1 MGDVSTMIYKE
12 CQIHPKPNVI
22 PIVNRKIIQKQPME
36 TQDTKES
43 LDEIGVEILAAPL
56 SRTSSSRRPSNVSVE
71 KRLPTKNMID
81 DVVKDRLPTKG
92 MIDDVVKDRL
102 PTKGM
107 IDDVV
112 KDNAPEEGKETKK
125 YFTIERFVEEY
136 IDYLAPRKDQ
146 CISESELMVILTVK
160 QSIEEEQNVVKSQL
174 DDENNKIVVEDD
186 CFSV

>member
-1 MGDVSTMIYKE
+1 MGDVSKMIYKE

-22 PIVNRKIIQKQPME
+22 AIANRKIIQKQPME

-43 LDEIGVEILAAPL
+43 LDEIGVEILVAPL
-56 SRTSSSRRPSNVSVE
+56 SRTSSSRRLSNVLVE
-71 KRLPTKNMID
+71 KRLPTKD
-81 DVVKDRLPTKG
+81 

-112 KDNAPEEGKETKK
+112 KDNALEEGNETKK
-125 YFTIERFVEEY
+125 YFAIEQNVEQY

-146 CISESELMVILTVK
+146 RISESELMVILTVK
-160 QSIEEEQNVVKSQL
+160 QSIGGEQNVVKSQL
-174 DDENNKIVVEDD
+174 DDENNKIVIEDD
-186 CFSV
+186 CFLV

>member
-1 MGDVSTMIYKE
+1 MGDVSKMIYKE

-43 LDEIGVEILAAPL
+43 LDEIGVEILAVPL
-56 SRTSSSRRPSNVSVE
+56 SRTSSSIRPLNVLVE
-71 KRLPTKNMID
+71 KKIPIKDTID
-81 DVVKDRLPTKG
+81 DVAKDRLPTKG
-92 MIDDVVKDRL
+92 MINDVVN
-102 PTKGM
+102 
-107 IDDVV
+107 
-112 KDNAPEEGKETKK
+112 DNVLEEGNETKK
-125 YFTIERFVEEY
+125 YFTIEKIVEEY

-160 QSIEEEQNVVKSQL
+160 QSIGGEQNVVKSQL
-174 DDENNKIVVEDD
+174 DDESNKIVVEDD

>member
-1 MGDVSTMIYKE
+1 MGDVSKMIYKE

-43 LDEIGVEILAAPL
+43 LDEIGVEILATPL
-56 SRTSSSRRPSNVSVE
+56 SRTSSSIQPSNVLVE
-71 KRLPTKNMID
+71 KRITIKDTID
-81 DVVKDRLPTKG
+81 DVAKDRLPTKG
-92 MIDDVVKDRL
+92 MIDDVVN
-102 PTKGM
+102 
-107 IDDVV
+107 
-112 KDNAPEEGKETKK
+112 DNVPEEGNEIKK
-125 YFTIERFVEEY
+125 YFTIEKIVEEY

-146 CISESELMVILTVK
+146 HISESELMVILTVK
-160 QSIEEEQNVVKSQL
+160 QSIGGEQNVVKSQL

>member
-1 MGDVSTMIYKE
+1 MGDVSKMIYKE

-22 PIVNRKIIQKQPME
+22 PIVNRNINQKQPME

-43 LDEIGVEILAAPL
+43 LDEIGVEILAALL
-56 SRTSSSRRPSNVSVE
+56 SRTSSPRRPSNVLVE
-71 KRLPTKNMID
+71 KRLPTEHTID
-81 DVVKDRLPTKG
+81 DVVKE
-92 MIDDVVKDRL
+92 RL

-112 KDNAPEEGKETKK
+112 KDNAPEEGNETKK
-125 YFTIERFVEEY
+125 YFTVEKIVEDY

-146 CISESELMVILTVK
+146 RICETELMVILTVK
-160 QSIEEEQNVVKSQL
+160 QSIGGEQNVVKSQL
-174 DDENNKIVVEDD
+174 NDENNKITVEDD

>member
-1 MGDVSTMIYKE
+1 MGDVSKMIYKE

-22 PIVNRKIIQKQPME
+22 PIVNRNIIQKQPME

-43 LDEIGVEILAAPL
+43 LDEIGVEILAALL
-56 SRTSSSRRPSNVSVE
+56 SRTSSPRRPSNVLVE
-71 KRLPTKNMID
+71 KRLPTKDTID
-81 DVVKDRLPTKG
+81 DVVKE
-92 MIDDVVKDRL
+92 RL

-112 KDNAPEEGKETKK
+112 KDNAPEEGNETKK
-125 YFTIERFVEEY
+125 YFTVEKIVEDY

-146 CISESELMVILTVK
+146 RICETELMVILTVK
-160 QSIEEEQNVVKSQL
+160 QSIGGEQNVVKSQL
-174 DDENNKIVVEDD
+174 NDENNKITVEDD